1 MQCNQWQNNTTYP
14 LTDLGEEIT
23 LNNDQCLEYLSHI
36 SLPFGLSLPKNH
48 LLKTGERVDAI
59 VSLRIHDNI
68 KHYGFESQKIPD
80 KPDKNN
86 TNIGYFSNVL
96 SWHIVIVENPKSW
109 YVRRSEIYYPDGLLE
124 QHQTQLISVYAINQ

>member
-1 MQCNQWQNNTTYP
+1 M
-14 LTDLGEEIT
+14 
-23 LNNDQCLEYLSHI
+23 
-36 SLPFGLSLPKNH
+36 
-48 LLKTGERVDAI
+48 I

-68 KHYGFESQKIPD
+68 KHYGFESQKMSD

-96 SWHIVIVENPKSW
+96 SWHVVIVENPKSW